1 MSDTEME
8 KEKWKIQAKLFKD
21 EMKDVKYEPFDHRTG
36 PVASN
41 LDCALAKH
49 NIIPQSYHSR
59 SFIGNHCHK
68 YLRDD
73 VYKDVTSSII
83 TQTQLSTICQ
93 DTIDKAWLIKFQ
105 FDDLNFSLSQVHK
118 KISHSKPLTAANID
132 DIENDIKKYMTI
144 YRQQFPNK
152 TLPKHHILEHHCVPF
167 IKLTHFGLGLLGEQ
181 GVEASHQSLSK
192 FERRASGIKSE
203 VQRIKFVLETNLL
216 QVAPSLRLMN

>member
-73 VYKDVTSSII
+73 VYKDVTTSII

-105 FDDLNFSLSQVHK
+105 FDD
-118 KISHSKPLTAANID
+118 
-132 DIENDIKKYMTI
+132 
-144 YRQQFPNK
+144 
-152 TLPKHHILEHHCVPF
+152 
-167 IKLTHFGLGLLGEQ
+167 
-181 GVEASHQSLSK
+181 
-192 FERRASGIKSE
+192 
-203 VQRIKFVLETNLL
+203 
-216 QVAPSLRLMN
+216 